1 MYDIGGHMKFKTY
14 GRYILI
20 EPVDDEQKESK
31 SLVVLPTDYKKPE
44 RLYGLGKV
52 LSIANGVQ
60 YNVEPG
66 EVIIFEKRM
75 LNKLEVFGQMYYLIL
90 ENYIYGG
97 IIDEVEQGN
106 T

>member
-1 MYDIGGHMKFKTY
+1 MKFKTY

-20 EPVDDEQKESK
+20 DLINDEQEQTE

-44 RLYGLGKV
+44 KLYGLGKA
-52 LSIANGVQ
+52 LSIGEAVQ
-60 YNVEPG
+60 HKIDIG

-75 LNKLEVFGQMYYLIL
+75 LNKIEVYGKMHYLIL

-97 IIDEVEQGN
+97 IIIEEGQ
-106 T
+106 

>member
-1 MYDIGGHMKFKTY
+1 MKFKTY

-20 EPVDDEQKESK
+20 DIINDEQEQTE

-44 RLYGLGKV
+44 KLYGLGRV
-52 LSIANGVQ
+52 MNIGEAVQ
-60 YNVEPG
+60 HKIDIG

-75 LNKLEVFGQMYYLIL
+75 LNKIEVYNKMYYLIL

-97 IIDEVEQGN
+97 IIEEGQ
-106 T
+106 

>member
-1 MYDIGGHMKFKTY
+1 MKFKTY

-20 EPVDDEQKESK
+20 EPVEDKQEESK

-44 RLYGLGKV
+44 KPYGLGKV
-52 LSIANGVQ
+52 LSVAKGVQ
-60 YNVEPG
+60 YKVELG

-75 LNKLEVFGQMYYLIL
+75 LNKIEVFGKMHYLVL

-97 IIDEVEQGN
+97 IINEIE
-106 T
+106 